1 MLGRKRALPRL
12 CARAGSGAGLSADAL
27 TSLIFVFVRAY
38 VHYALFEGEDYL
50 QAQLGV
56 PKRGIGLFVA
66 RGAVLEDNAAA
77 GATA

>member
-1 MLGRKRALPRL
+1 M
-12 CARAGSGAGLSADAL
+12 
-27 TSLIFVFVRAY
+27 
-38 VHYALFEGEDYL
+38 HYALFEDESYL